1 MIKVQISESGGK
13 NAVPGIRRRAAKAPA
28 DNARRTSET
37 ETQTGQDKTPSF
49 RIDSFERSPFHMP
62 TELSGITGIELPKEK
77 LKELSGE
84 LKLAEFHHHYIDWE
98 DTEASFSENSEIS
111 IEDSQLL
118 NHRVNRIAALYV
130 TSKGSNLFAN
140 TALKAVNVRG
150 TKYVMLM
157 AKDKKAYDKQAYIV
171 ADTLYHSGTE
181 SDRKS
186 VV

>member
-130 TSKGSNLFAN
+130 TSKNRNNLSESLSPYISDFQIPFLLKSP
-140 TALKAVNVRG
+140 TFLPKSLDKFFEKCGALRPC
-150 TKYVMLM
+150 L
-157 AKDKKAYDKQAYIV
+157 
-171 ADTLYHSGTE
+171 
-181 SDRKS
+181 
-186 VV
+186 